1 MRYTP
6 FSIAS
11 IPRRHVRLDAT
22 LRSKGLKADAVVI
35 PDLDRKA
42 EDYLTKLLPRLRVAP
57 RAPRPGWWSWRGVD
71 FGQARSRGSRPNA
84 RNWRRGDPS
93 GYQRIAICKLKTG
106 FKSGCVAPGTVTR
119 KGARARTPQ
128 AIGRGGRVPKA

>member
-11 IPRRHVRLDAT
+11 IPRRHVRLDTT

-42 EDYLTKLLPRLRVAP
+42 DDYLTKLLPRLRVGAT
-57 RAPRPGWWSWRGVD
+57 RTTSRLVVLVRG
-71 FGQARSRGSRPNA
+71 
-84 RNWRRGDPS
+84 
-93 GYQRIAICKLKTG
+93 
-106 FKSGCVAPGTVTR
+106 
-119 KGARARTPQ
+119 
-128 AIGRGGRVPKA
+128 